1 MMMTMLGSISHWGL
15 GSTEHSILDQGQFNF
30 KDRVLKKEGEGGG
43 AGDGGKWDTGI
54 RLGPG
59 QDSAFVFGRP
69 PIHFAFVL

>member
-1 MMMTMLGSISHWGL
+1 MMMTMLESISHRGS

-43 AGDGGKWDTGI
+43 DGDLGKWDTGI